1 MDESPDLGLY
11 RRSNYKEVWT
21 ALSASEAA
29 AKTHVGGSED
39 EGELTRSGIGTTNF
53 LLENVGVDSSDVVLE
68 IGCGIGR
75 VGKQLA
81 SRCRKWIG
89 CDVSARM
96 LKLAAERLREFPNVE
111 LVETSGYDL
120 KPITDV
126 SVDLVY
132 CTAVF
137 MHLEQWDRYN
147 YVEEAFRVLRAGG
160 KLYVDNVDLCSE
172 KGWEIFQRHRQFRP
186 ETRPAHITE
195 CSTPQELEEYLW
207 RAGFEDIQ
215 TFEGNEL
222 VSVWGRRPKES

>member
-1 MDESPDLGLY
+1 MSGPDKLE
-11 RRSNYKEVWT
+11 RRSNYKAVWS
-21 ALSASEAA
+21 ALSKDETSAKIHVAGTEDEAA
-29 AKTHVGGSED
+29 
-39 EGELTRSGIGTTNF
+39 LTGSGIGTAKF
-53 LLENVGVDSSDVVLE
+53 LLENVGVGRSDVVLE

-75 VGKQLA
+75 VGRELA
-81 SRCRKWIG
+81 PQCRKWIG

-96 LKLAAERLREFPNVE
+96 LNLAADRLREFPNVE

-120 KPITDV
+120 KPIADV

-195 CSTPQELEEYLW
+195 CSTPQELEEYLR
-207 RAGFEDIQ
+207 RAGFEDIR
-215 TFEGNEL
+215 TFEGDEL
-222 VSVWGRRPKES
+222 VSVWGRKPKES

>member
-1 MDESPDLGLY
+1 
-11 RRSNYKEVWT
+11 
-21 ALSASEAA
+21 
-29 AKTHVGGSED
+29 
-39 EGELTRSGIGTTNF
+39 
-53 LLENVGVDSSDVVLE
+53 
-68 IGCGIGR
+68 
-75 VGKQLA
+75 
-81 SRCRKWIG
+81 
-89 CDVSARM
+89 
-96 LKLAAERLREFPNVE
+96 
-111 LVETSGYDL
+111 VETSGYDL
-120 KPITDV
+120 KPIADV

>member
-81 SRCRKWIG
+81 SRCREWIG
-89 CDVSARM
+89 CDVSGRM
-96 LKLAAERLREFPNVE
+96 LNLAEDRLREFPNVE

-120 KPITDV
+120 KPIADV
-126 SVDLVY
+126 SVDLVIARRSS
-132 CTAVF
+132 CIWSNGIATITWKKRFASCERVANF
-137 MHLEQWDRYN
+137 MSIMWIFVPRKGGRF
-147 YVEEAFRVLRAGG
+147 FRG
-160 KLYVDNVDLCSE
+160 
-172 KGWEIFQRHRQFRP
+172 
-186 ETRPAHITE
+186 T
-195 CSTPQELEEYLW
+195 
-207 RAGFEDIQ
+207 
-215 TFEGNEL
+215 GNF
-222 VSVWGRRPKES
+222 

>member
-39 EGELTRSGIGTTNF
+39 EEELTRSGIGTTNF

-96 LKLAAERLREFPNVE
+96 LNLAADRLREFPNVE

-120 KPITDV
+120 KPIADV

-147 YVEEAFRVLRAGG
+147 YVEEAFRVLRGGG

-195 CSTPQELEEYLW
+195 GSTPQELEEYLW